1 MAKINQNHT
10 TMSIL
15 LKILLGLLIL
25 LAILVVGVFVT
36 YFIIVARHER
46 RWRQNLSDKYE
57 MYSDGNERK
66 NDD

>member
-36 YFIIVARHER
+36 YFIIVALHER
-46 RWRQNLSDKYE
+46 HWRNLIDDNYDDREK
-57 MYSDGNERK
+57 GNAKK
-66 NDD
+66 N

>member
-36 YFIIVARHER
+36 YFIVVALHER
-46 RWRQNLSDKYE
+46 HRRNLI
-57 MYSDGNERK
+57 
-66 NDD
+66 DDNYDDREKENAKKK

>member
-25 LAILVVGVFVT
+25 LAILVVGVFVA
-36 YFIIVARHER
+36 YFIIVALHER
-46 RWRQNLSDKYE
+46 HWRNLI
-57 MYSDGNERK
+57 
-66 NDD
+66 DDNYDDREKENAKKK

>member
-15 LKILLGLLIL
+15 LKILLLIL

>member
-46 RWRQNLSDKYE
+46 RWRNLI
-57 MYSDGNERK
+57 
-66 NDD
+66 DDNYDDRAKENAKKK